1 MVRAIILNASD
12 NVATLVD
19 PGKKGES
26 VDLTGE
32 TTGKVTLADDVAFGH
47 KLATRAIEKGDPI
60 LKYGK
65 VIGQATQAIGL
76 GEHVHIHNVEALRA
90 RGDRKESK

>member
-1 MVRAIILNASD
+1 MIRAIILNNGD

-19 PGKKGES
+19 PGKKGEA
-26 VDLTGE
+26 VALTGE
-32 TTGKVTLADDVAFGH
+32 ATGNVTLAADVAFGH
-47 KLATRAIEKGDPI
+47 KLATRGIAKGEPI

-65 VIGQATQAIGL
+65 VIGQATQAIAL
-76 GEHVHIHNVEALRA
+76 GDHVHTHNVEALRA

>member
-1 MVRAIILNASD
+1 MIRAILLNGSD

-19 PGKKGES
+19 PAKKGDA

-32 TTGKVTLADDVAFGH
+32 ATGSVTLAADIAFGH
-47 KLATRAIEKGDPI
+47 KLATRPI
-60 LKYGK
+60 DQGEPIVKYGK
-65 VIGQATQAIGL
+65 VIGQATRRIGV
-76 GEHVHIHNVEALRA
+76 GDHVHTHNVEALRA

>member
-1 MVRAIILNASD
+1 MIRAIVLNSGD

-19 PGKKGES
+19 PGETGQ
-26 VDLTGE
+26 VVALTGE
-32 TTGKVTLADDVAFGH
+32 TTGNVTLAGNVAFGH
-47 KLATRAIEKGDPI
+47 KLATRAIAKGDTI

-76 GEHVHIHNVEALRA
+76 GEHVHTHNVEALRA
-90 RGDRKESK
+90 RGDRKETK

>member
-1 MVRAIILNASD
+1 MVRAIILNSDD

-19 PGKKGES
+19 PGKKGEV

-32 TTGKVTLADDVAFGH
+32 ATGSVTLVTEVAFGH
-47 KLATRAIEKGDPI
+47 KFATREIAPGAPV

-65 VIGQATQAIGL
+65 VIGQATQAIPIGD
-76 GEHVHIHNVEALRA
+76 HVHTHNVEALRA
-90 RGDRKESK
+90 RGDKKESK